1 MSELPGDSKSLPAQ
15 KVIDKTQWVKFNVG
29 GCMLE
34 TTRKTVDKL
43 QSSFLDLLLDNE
55 IQEITNPL
63 PEGVFRIDRDP
74 EVFQILLNYG
84 RYGRITGV
92 PDHVTLEFVLQEV
105 EFYKMSHHV
114 RDAVLNFFEQK
125 RKGPNGIR
133 VESVSITETT
143 FKRKHKHHNS
153 YGILG
158 GGATISCYSSI
169 PGGGTCYAD
178 VSSLFQYEK
187 PHSKCKLYG
196 TSVLSTYQELNNKVV
211 IYYSGCA
218 HSRECVFLNQV
229 RVGVLSQ
236 QSTRGVAECKHVMY
250 LFTFMYLLI
259 DYC

>member
-1 MSELPGDSKSLPAQ
+1 MFRPHGMSELPGDSKSLPAQ

-114 RDAVLNFFEQK
+114 KDAVLNFFEQK

-187 PHSKCKLYG
+187 PHSKCKSHVSHFAINVLRIIEQIYLVSNILHTQCKTG
-196 TSVLSTYQELNNKVV
+196 VRRMLTITKERLGSVLCL
-211 IYYSGCA
+211 G
-218 HSRECVFLNQV
+218 
-229 RVGVLSQ
+229 
-236 QSTRGVAECKHVMY
+236 
-250 LFTFMYLLI
+250 
-259 DYC
+259 